1 MNIKLQIEKIH
12 GHYNYNISFNSDV
25 TFLYGENGCGK
36 TTVLHILGAILTG
49 QLQKLF
55 NYSFQRIVL
64 EYTTDKARR
73 IVITREEDKITTMLE
88 GRLDKD
94 LSDDIKETFNSV
106 YMYRPLVLGDE
117 LDSFEDEINGIISA
131 AEKAGQQKASIEKFL
146 ATMNEFINTGED
158 PKELKID
165 SKGQVYFKTKYSEY
179 ISIQHLSSGEKQLL
193 TIFANLI
200 FNVKSDTHGVFIVD
214 TPETSLHLSW
224 QKILVEKMLE
234 INNNVQ
240 LIFATHSPEI
250 IGKNRDKMIKLV
262 KRCVE

>member
-1 MNIKLQIEKIH
+1 M
-12 GHYNYNISFNSDV
+12 
-25 TFLYGENGCGK
+25 
-36 TTVLHILGAILTG
+36 A
-49 QLQKLF
+49 
-55 NYSFQRIVL
+55 
-64 EYTTDKARR
+64 
-73 IVITREEDKITTMLE
+73 TMFE

-94 LSDDIKETFNSV
+94 LSDDIKETFNPV
-106 YMYRPLVLGDE
+106 YIHGPLVSGDE
-117 LDSFEDEINGIISA
+117 LISFINEIISDA
-131 AEKAGQQKASIEKFL
+131 GSAGQQKANIEKFL

-165 SKGQVYFKTKYSEY
+165 SKGQVYFTTKYSEH

-193 TIFANLI
+193 IIFANLL
-200 FNVKSDTHGVFIVD
+200 FKVKNNGSDFFIID

-250 IGKNRDKMIKLV
+250 IGENRDKMIKLV
-262 KRCVE
+262 KRCMD